1 LVSPYFIVTF
11 PGAAGRWYEV
21 GDFYAREKTSQ
32 MFRDCLHENYSSSNM
47 TKKKKRQEER
57 MVMDQMKRS
66 RVARSGDNPLVNM
79 TDISSKTIAA
89 MSASMSL
96 FAGNLPGL
104 SGSAAS
110 AFPFFGVDPTTAV
123 TAAALNASKQRV
135 AFTAALAAKAG
146 LAAGVYNPTGTMSPP
161 RQVR

>member
-1 LVSPYFIVTF
+1 
-11 PGAAGRWYEV
+11 
-21 GDFYAREKTSQ
+21 

-66 RVARSGDNPLVNM
+66 RGARSNDSHNPLVDI

-96 FAGNLPGL
+96 LAGSMPGL

-110 AFPFFGVDPTTAV
+110 AAFPFFGVDPTTAV

-146 LAAGVYNPTGTMSPP
+146 LAAGVYNPAGGSMSPP
-161 RQVR
+161 HQVRLIRHWVSSDPFVFFL

>member
-1 LVSPYFIVTF
+1 
-11 PGAAGRWYEV
+11 
-21 GDFYAREKTSQ
+21 

-66 RVARSGDNPLVNM
+66 KVSRAGDNPLVDM

-96 FAGNLPGL
+96 LAGNLPGL
-104 SGSAAS
+104 SGSASSAAAAA
-110 AFPFFGVDPTTAV
+110 AFPYFGVDPTTAV

-146 LAAGVYNPTGTMSPP
+146 LAAGVYNPAGSMSSPHH
-161 RQVR
+161 QVCQCAISLSPEPVFP

>member
-1 LVSPYFIVTF
+1 
-11 PGAAGRWYEV
+11 
-21 GDFYAREKTSQ
+21 

-66 RVARSGDNPLVNM
+66 RVGRSNDSNNPLVDI

-96 FAGNLPGL
+96 LAGSMPGL

-146 LAAGVYNPTGTMSPP
+146 LAAGVYNPAGGSMSPP
-161 RQVR
+161 HQVRWIRHFWFRPIRFFL